1 MSIDRLK
8 PIANTFSILNI
19 ISVDVLSSYFEESL
33 KFSTKNTVPL
43 YEVEH
48 IASMIDAKT
57 TKNLT
62 RVSLFSSSIANRV
75 D

>member
-1 MSIDRLK
+1 MSIARLK
-8 PIANTFSILNI
+8 PIENMLSILNI
-19 ISVDVLSSYFEESL
+19 IRVDVLNYYFEGSL
-33 KFSTKNTVPL
+33 KFSMKNTVPL

-62 RVSLFSSSIANRV
+62 LVSLFSSSIAKRV